1 MAQRRV
7 VVTGLGCVSSV
18 GNDVN
23 TAWENVKNGKS
34 GITKITLFDAS
45 AHQVQIAGEVKDFDI
60 NNYGVDRKLARKM
73 SRMSKFLLGAS
84 IEAANDAG
92 LSAENLKDEKAGIVT
107 GVGIGLSDDLET
119 AYKKYLEIRDSDKGI
134 KREATKRKERYDIY
148 NKYLKS
154 GGREATTSL
163 LQPSK
168 AP

>member
-1 MAQRRV
+1 MSQRKV

-18 GNDVN
+18 GNDVK

-45 AHQVQIAGEVKDFDI
+45 QHQVQIAGEVKDFDI

-84 IEAANDAG
+84 IEAAKDAG
-92 LSAENLKDEKAGIVT
+92 LTPENLADEKAGIVT

-119 AYKKYLEIRDSDKGI
+119 D
-134 KREATKRKERYDIY
+134 
-148 NKYLKS
+148 
-154 GGREATTSL
+154 
-163 LQPSK
+163 
-168 AP
+168 